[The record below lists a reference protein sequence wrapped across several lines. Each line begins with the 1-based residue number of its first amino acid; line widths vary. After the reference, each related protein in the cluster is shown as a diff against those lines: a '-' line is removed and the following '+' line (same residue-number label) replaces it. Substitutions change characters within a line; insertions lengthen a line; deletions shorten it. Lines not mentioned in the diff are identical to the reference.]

1 MALTFCQL
9 WLTCEDGAEATRI
22 AKHLLDKRLIVC
34 AKQLPLTADYW
45 WEGEQAHA
53 SETLLIM
60 ESAEEMF
67 DAVERELE
75 KIHSYE
81 TFVLQIVSLKRVSK
95 KAAAWMQ
102 ETLIS
107 QVKKEDSK

>member
-1 MALTFCQL
+1 MSHSFCQL
-9 WLTCEDGAEATRI
+9 WLTCEDGKEASKI

-45 WEGEQAHA
+45 WEGTQEHT

-60 ESAEEMF
+60 ESSEEMF
-67 DAVERELE
+67 DKVEVELE

-81 TFVLQIVSLKRVSK
+81 TFVLQAVPLKRVSK
-95 KAAAWMQ
+95 KASEWM
-102 ETLIS
+102 
-107 QVKKEDSK
+107 KENLDIK